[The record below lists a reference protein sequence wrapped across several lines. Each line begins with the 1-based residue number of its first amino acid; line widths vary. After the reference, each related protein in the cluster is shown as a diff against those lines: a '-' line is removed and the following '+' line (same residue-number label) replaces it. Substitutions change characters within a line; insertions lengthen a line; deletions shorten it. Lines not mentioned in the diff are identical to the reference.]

1 MKKTLIIVALLTIAF
16 SANAQWFDFSN
27 NMKRFEIGFTV
38 GQAGST
44 TEYAGIGVGANLVA
58 FGVQVDFLHKGPEH
72 QYDNHVE
79 SKLYNDHVAWVLN
92 GGYQIPVL
100 NWLKVVPMAGYCQT
114 NDGITDASTINISG
128 GEYSASFYHDY
139 DVIPGSRKHYFN
151 YGCGIALQPLSWM
164 SINAAYTKYA
174 IYGGLSINIIG
185 FNDK

>member
-16 SANAQWFDFSN
+16 SANAQWFNFSN

-44 TEYAGIGVGANLVA
+44 TEYAGLGIGANLVA

-72 QYDNHVE
+72 QYDNHIE
-79 SKLYNDHVAWVLN
+79 SKLYNDNVAWIVN

-100 NWLKVVPMAGYCQT
+100 SWLKVVPMAGYCQT
-114 NDGITDASTINISG
+114 NEGITDASTINFNH
-128 GEYSASFYHDY
+128 GEYTTTFYHDY
-139 DVIPGSRKHYFN
+139 DVTPGTRQHHFN
-151 YGCGIALQPLSWM
+151 FGCGIALQPLPWM

-174 IYGGLSINIIG
+174 IYGGLSLNLFG
-185 FNDK
+185 FSN